1 MARNFKIELN
11 YNAAIVFDVEAEDEG
26 EALDKARN
34 LAEEAD
40 INEFNITHENESRIL
55 NQNY

>member
-1 MARNFKIELN
+1 MTYTIELN
-11 YNAAIVFDVEAEDEG
+11 YNARIIQVVNAENEG

-40 INEFNITHENESRIL
+40 IKDFIITNERESRIL
-55 NQNY
+55 NQE